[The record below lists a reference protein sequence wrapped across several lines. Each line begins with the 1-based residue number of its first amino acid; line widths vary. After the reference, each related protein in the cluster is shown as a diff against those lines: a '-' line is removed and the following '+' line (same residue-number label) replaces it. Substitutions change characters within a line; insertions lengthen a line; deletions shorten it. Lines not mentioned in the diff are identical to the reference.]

1 MYRAAPGIHVR
12 NHWLILGMLLAG
24 LTLVLL
30 WWPQALMADL
40 RTPTS
45 IPRTGKVP
53 EVDGQ
58 CDQDEYADAV
68 VFEFPDAF
76 EVIGK
81 VFLKHDANNLYV
93 CMVGASS
100 INSTVSPF
108 TSVYLDTNNGRESF
122 AQNEDLGLRV
132 AINQDGN
139 GAISAVRGTG
149 SGNYSDDPSLTGWE
163 ARATTGNRDQA
174 EWQIP
179 LQLIRAN
186 RCDAFGLAVYHHWI
200 TTVGDDY
207 GWPSNTFYDVPETW
221 QTVRLADIRCDTGKI
236 AYVYRIDSTTASL
249 FKTMLEGRGF
259 SVELILLSDARSADF
274 SPFDL
279 IIIADD
285 TGDLQQW
292 PPGTPG
298 SSPVADHIRNSGK
311 PILGL
316 GEGGYAFF
324 GKHGLGIGWPNGWHG
339 PHDRVSPQNT
349 SLAYWREPTDFSATP
364 PDPLE
369 LYTVTV
375 NEVGIYLPSAPT
387 AVELGLEPGDKQ
399 HAPLIYERGDC
410 TQLWGFSGGSSLMTP
425 KGQDLFVN
433 AVVFGI
439 NQQCP
444 RPVTPPEDCVTLRKT
459 ADPPA
464 GTLVGIGA
472 VINYTITYTVKDDPR
487 CARQRAVIEDS
498 LPDRTLFVPNS
509 AGAGITPGADR
520 VIRWDV
526 GPLAAG
532 ATGERKFAVSIIDA
546 ICNGKREVM
555 NQARLVTEQG
565 IFTSNTVTHP
575 VDCPPVIPDGTQ
587 PPYAQDEIQ
596 IYPYPLVAGRP
607 TDLSVRIRNLRDTP
621 QTVNVTF
628 ESSPNNFGIGIP
640 FNTLPATGNPQVVT
654 LPPSGVVEVKITWTP
669 SRSGHYCIRVRI
681 QGTDSNALPVFTY
694 RNLDVMEDLRP
705 GVTDELPFIVG
716 NPTDAVATVNLIVDN
731 TCPGWSASVT
741 PTQLLNMTPGEVRNA
756 TLTVIPPNDRPLGTA
771 CHIDVQGWIGDQLI
785 GGIRKLDVPPVH
797 LPPANPPWMEKEIKF
812 RPDPPIL
819 NRQGEVC
826 IELQNPMPF
835 ARTVSVDFEWADFGA
850 GIIFAPISSLNN
862 ITLPPNSIDLYCVPW
877 TPVIVEPTPTSM
889 SALQNNASLHR
900 CIRVR
905 LRQAGFRDQLSQRNV
920 DVRRLPVLSL
930 NDLAQLEIPI
940 RVGNPNDHRVP
951 LQIDKILVGLPPELV
966 IPRIWPDP
974 PPELLP
980 GQTLNLTL
988 GFKRAA
994 TQVNLLADELPKYG
1008 DTARIDVNVL
1018 LDGESVGGFTVEFEQ
1033 QQGPEPTPTAT
1044 PTTTPIG
1051 TPDATPTAT
1060 PTSGPVP
1067 AQNQLYLPLIRR

>member
-349 SLAYWREPTDFSATP
+349 SLAYWRERLILVP
-364 PDPLE
+364 PHP
-369 LYTVTV
+369 
-375 NEVGIYLPSAPT
+375 
-387 AVELGLEPGDKQ
+387 
-399 HAPLIYERGDC
+399 
-410 TQLWGFSGGSSLMTP
+410 
-425 KGQDLFVN
+425 
-433 AVVFGI
+433 
-439 NQQCP
+439 
-444 RPVTPPEDCVTLRKT
+444 
-459 ADPPA
+459 
-464 GTLVGIGA
+464 
-472 VINYTITYTVKDDPR
+472 
-487 CARQRAVIEDS
+487 
-498 LPDRTLFVPNS
+498 
-509 AGAGITPGADR
+509 
-520 VIRWDV
+520 IRWN
-526 GPLAAG
+526 
-532 ATGERKFAVSIIDA
+532 S
-546 ICNGKREVM
+546 
-555 NQARLVTEQG
+555 
-565 IFTSNTVTHP
+565 
-575 VDCPPVIPDGTQ
+575 
-587 PPYAQDEIQ
+587 
-596 IYPYPLVAGRP
+596 
-607 TDLSVRIRNLRDTP
+607 TP
-621 QTVNVTF
+621 
-628 ESSPNNFGIGIP
+628 
-640 FNTLPATGNPQVVT
+640 
-654 LPPSGVVEVKITWTP
+654 
-669 SRSGHYCIRVRI
+669 
-681 QGTDSNALPVFTY
+681 
-694 RNLDVMEDLRP
+694 
-705 GVTDELPFIVG
+705 
-716 NPTDAVATVNLIVDN
+716 
-731 TCPGWSASVT
+731 
-741 PTQLLNMTPGEVRNA
+741 
-756 TLTVIPPNDRPLGTA
+756 
-771 CHIDVQGWIGDQLI
+771 
-785 GGIRKLDVPPVH
+785 
-797 LPPANPPWMEKEIKF
+797 
-812 RPDPPIL
+812 
-819 NRQGEVC
+819 
-826 IELQNPMPF
+826 
-835 ARTVSVDFEWADFGA
+835 
-850 GIIFAPISSLNN
+850 
-862 ITLPPNSIDLYCVPW
+862 
-877 TPVIVEPTPTSM
+877 
-889 SALQNNASLHR
+889 
-900 CIRVR
+900 
-905 LRQAGFRDQLSQRNV
+905 
-920 DVRRLPVLSL
+920 
-930 NDLAQLEIPI
+930 
-940 RVGNPNDHRVP
+940 
-951 LQIDKILVGLPPELV
+951 
-966 IPRIWPDP
+966 
-974 PPELLP
+974 
-980 GQTLNLTL
+980 
-988 GFKRAA
+988 
-994 TQVNLLADELPKYG
+994 
-1008 DTARIDVNVL
+1008 
-1018 LDGESVGGFTVEFEQ
+1018 
-1033 QQGPEPTPTAT
+1033 
-1044 PTTTPIG
+1044 
-1051 TPDATPTAT
+1051 
-1060 PTSGPVP
+1060 
-1067 AQNQLYLPLIRR
+1067 